1 MSKRFDDDVYD
12 MAGRPFDS
20 MESSMPSSAGFTR
33 RQVMTTSAALAVTAL
48 SIPTAAQ
55 AAARSTGSAASAS
68 AMDVV
73 ADMQPGWNLG
83 NSFEAI
89 GADETAWGN
98 PRVTQA
104 FFRKLKAQG
113 FKSIRIPV
121 TWGQHEGP
129 APTFTLDPAF
139 LARLKQ
145 VVDWALA
152 DGFYVLINMHGDA
165 WQWVPNM
172 PTQHDAVLAQYTA
185 TWQQI
190 AATFRDAS
198 RRLLFESINEPFF
211 NGSSGDEQNA
221 VLMNELNTTFH
232 SVVRATGGGNT
243 DRLLVMPTL
252 GDTPDKP
259 KIDTLLATFAALDD
273 PNLVASVHYYSF
285 WPFSVNLAGYTTF
298 NAATQ
303 QDLTDTFDL
312 LHRSFVA
319 KGIPVVVGEYGLLGW
334 DSGPGTVEQGETL
347 KYLEYLGYYARYRGL
362 TTMLWDNGSRFNRR
376 TMQWNDP
383 SLYAQIRSSWTGR
396 SGTASTDQLFVPKGK
411 TPTDATI
418 TLNLNGTRLMRI
430 VVGTRPLIRGVDYT
444 VSGNTLTIAAA
455 TLSRLTAS
463 QEHGT
468 NAVLSLRFTDGIPW
482 AVNVITY
489 DKPVLTS
496 ARGTTASLVI
506 PTAFNGDKL
515 ATMEAVYADGTAAG
529 PQSWTTYKQ
538 FNVAFVPDYT
548 AGTITLPTAF
558 FNEVTDNTTVTLTFH
573 FWSGAILTYTLTR
586 SGTAVTGTSA

>member
-1 MSKRFDDDVYD
+1 
-12 MAGRPFDS
+12 
-20 MESSMPSSAGFTR
+20 MPSSAGFTR
-33 RQVMTTSAALAVTAL
+33 RQAMTTSAALAVAALASPSTAQ
-48 SIPTAAQ
+48 AAQ
-55 AAARSTGSAASAS
+55 AASRSTGPAASAS
-68 AMDVV
+68 ASTSPSASALDVV

-98 PRVTQA
+98 PRVTRA
-104 FFRKLKAQG
+104 FFRRLKAQG

-129 APTFTLDPAF
+129 APAYTLDPAF
-139 LARLKQ
+139 LSRLKE

-172 PTQHDAVLAQYTA
+172 PVQHDAVLAQYTA

-190 AATFRDAS
+190 AAAFRDEP

-211 NGSSGDEQNA
+211 NGSSGDAQNA

-232 SVVRATGGGNT
+232 SIVRATGGGNK

-252 GDTPDKP
+252 GDTPDQA

-273 PNLVASVHYYSF
+273 PHLVASIHYYSF

-334 DSGPGTVEQGETL
+334 DSGPGTVEEGETL

-362 TTMLWDNGSRFNRR
+362 TTMLWDNGSRFDRR

-396 SGTASTDQLFVPKGK
+396 SGTASTDQLFVPKGR
-411 TPTDATI
+411 TPTDAAI
-418 TLNLNGTRLMRI
+418 TLNLNGTRLTRI
-430 VVGTRPLIRGVDYT
+430 DVVGARPLVRGVDYT
-444 VSGNTLTIAAA
+444 VSGSTLTIAAA
-455 TLSRLTAS
+455 TLGRLTAS
-463 QEHGT
+463 QEYGT
-468 NAVLSLRFTDGIPW
+468 NAVLSLRFSEGIPW

-496 ARGTTASLVI
+496 ATGTTTSLVI

-515 ATMEAVYADGTAAG
+515 ATMEAVYADGSPAG

-538 FNVAFVPDYT
+538 FNVAFTVDYT
-548 AGTITLPTAF
+548 ADTITLPSAF
-558 FNEVTDNTTVTLTFH
+558 FGEVTDGAPVTLTFH
-573 FWSGAILTYTLTR
+573 FWSGAILTYTVTR

>member
-1 MSKRFDDDVYD
+1 
-12 MAGRPFDS
+12 
-20 MESSMPSSAGFTR
+20 MPSSAGFTR

-48 SIPTAAQ
+48 SLPTAAQ
-55 AAARSTGSAASAS
+55 AAARSTASAASAS
-68 AMDVV
+68 ALDVV
-73 ADMQPGWNLG
+73 AHMQPGWNLG

-104 FFRKLKAQG
+104 FLRRLKAQG

-129 APTFTLDPAF
+129 APTYTLDPAF
-139 LARLKQ
+139 LARIKQ

-152 DGFYVLINMHGDA
+152 EGFYVLINMHGDA

-172 PTQHDAVLAQYTA
+172 PSQHDAVLAQYTA

-211 NGSSGDEQNA
+211 NGSSGDQQNA

-232 SVVRATGGGNT
+232 SVVRATGGGNA

-252 GDTPDKP
+252 GDTPDQA
-259 KIDTLLATFAALDD
+259 KIDTLLATFSALDD
-273 PNLVASVHYYSF
+273 PNLVASIHYYSF

-298 NAATQ
+298 NATTQ

-383 SLYAQIRSSWTGR
+383 SLYAQIRSSWTER

-418 TLNLNGTRLMRI
+418 TLNLNGTKLKGI
-430 VVGTRPLIRGVDYT
+430 DVGTRPLILGVDYT
-444 VSGNTLTIAAA
+444 VSGSTLTIAAA
-455 TLSRLTAS
+455 TLGRLTAS
-463 QEHGT
+463 QEYGT

-489 DKPVLTS
+489 DKPVLRS
-496 ARGTTASLVI
+496 ATGTTASLVI

-538 FNVAFVPDYT
+538 YNVAFTPDYT

>member
-1 MSKRFDDDVYD
+1 
-12 MAGRPFDS
+12 
-20 MESSMPSSAGFTR
+20 MPSSTGFTR
-33 RQVMTTSAALAVTAL
+33 RQVMTTSAALAATAL

-55 AAARSTGSAASAS
+55 AAARSTASAASAS
-68 AMDVV
+68 ALDVV
-73 ADMQPGWNLG
+73 ANMQPGWNLG

-104 FFRKLKAQG
+104 FFRRLKAQG
-113 FKSIRIPV
+113 FRSIRIPV
-121 TWGQHEGP
+121 TWGQHEGS
-129 APTFTLDPAF
+129 APTYTLDPVF
-139 LARLKQ
+139 LARIKQ

-190 AATFRDAS
+190 AATFRDEP

-211 NGSSGDEQNA
+211 TGSSGDQQNA

-232 SVVRATGGGNT
+232 SVVRATGGGNA

-252 GDTPDKP
+252 GDTPDQP
-259 KIDTLLATFAALDD
+259 KIDTLLATFSALDD
-273 PNLVASVHYYSF
+273 PNLVASIHYYSF

-298 NAATQ
+298 NATTQ

-312 LHRSFVA
+312 LHRAFVA

-347 KYLEYLGYYARYRGL
+347 KYLEYLGYYARHRGL

-376 TMQWNDP
+376 TLQWNDP

-411 TPTDATI
+411 TQTDATI
-418 TLNLNGTRLMRI
+418 TLNLNGTRLLRI
-430 VVGTRPLIRGVDYT
+430 DVGTRPLIRGVDYT

-463 QEHGT
+463 QEYGT

-482 AVNVITY
+482 TVNVITY

-496 ARGTTASLVI
+496 ATGTTASLVI

-529 PQSWTTYKQ
+529 PQSWTTYQQ
-538 FNVAFVPDYT
+538 FNVAFTPDYT

-558 FNEVTDNTTVTLTFH
+558 FDGVTDNTTVTLTFH

>member
-1 MSKRFDDDVYD
+1 
-12 MAGRPFDS
+12 
-20 MESSMPSSAGFTR
+20 MPSSAGFTR

-68 AMDVV
+68 ALDVV

-104 FFRKLKAQG
+104 FLRRLKAQG
-113 FKSIRIPV
+113 FRSIRIPV

-129 APTFTLDPAF
+129 APTYTLDPAF
-139 LARLKQ
+139 LARIKQ

-152 DGFYVLINMHGDA
+152 DGFHVLINMHGDA

-172 PTQHDAVLAQYTA
+172 PTQHDAVLARYTA

-211 NGSSGDEQNA
+211 TGSSGDQQNA

-252 GDTPDKP
+252 GDTPDQA
-259 KIDTLLATFAALDD
+259 KIDTLLATFSALDD
-273 PNLVASVHYYSF
+273 PNLVACVHYYSF

-298 NAATQ
+298 NATTQ

-334 DSGPGTVEQGETL
+334 DSGPGTVEEGETL

-383 SLYAQIRSSWTGR
+383 SLYAQIRSSWTER

-411 TPTDATI
+411 PPADATI

-430 VVGTRPLIRGVDYT
+430 DVGTRPLIRGMDYT

-468 NAVLSLRFTDGIPW
+468 NAVLSLRFTDGVPW
-482 AVNVITY
+482 AINVITY

-496 ARGTTASLVI
+496 ATGTTTSLVI

-538 FNVAFVPDYT
+538 FNVAFMPDYT

-558 FNEVTDNTTVTLTFH
+558 FDGVTDNTTVTLTFH

>member
-1 MSKRFDDDVYD
+1 MSKRFDDDVFD
-12 MAGRPFDS
+12 AGGRPFDS
-20 MESSMPSSAGFTR
+20 MESSMPNSAGFTR
-33 RQVMTTSAALAVTAL
+33 RQVMTTSAALAATAL

-55 AAARSTGSAASAS
+55 AAARPTGSAGSAS
-68 AMDVV
+68 ALDVV
-73 ADMQPGWNLG
+73 AHMQPGWNLG

-104 FFRKLKAQG
+104 FLRRVKAQG

-129 APTFTLDPAF
+129 APTYTLDPAF
-139 LARLKQ
+139 LARIKQ

-152 DGFYVLINMHGDA
+152 EGFYVLINMHGDA

-198 RRLLFESINEPFF
+198 RRLLFENINEPFF
-211 NGSSGDEQNA
+211 NGSSGDQQNA

-232 SVVRATGGGNT
+232 SVVRATGGGNA

-252 GDTPDKP
+252 GDTPDQP
-259 KIDTLLATFAALDD
+259 KIDTLLATFSALDD
-273 PNLVASVHYYSF
+273 PNLVASIHYYSF

-376 TMQWNDP
+376 TLQWNDP

-430 VVGTRPLIRGVDYT
+430 DVGTRPLIRGVDYT
-444 VSGNTLTIAAA
+444 LSGSTLTIAAA

-463 QEHGT
+463 QEYGT
-468 NAVLSLRFTDGIPW
+468 NAVLSLRFTEGVPW
-482 AVNVITY
+482 AVNVVTY
-489 DKPVLTS
+489 EKPVLTS
-496 ARGTTASLVI
+496 ATGTTTSLVI

-538 FNVAFVPDYT
+538 FNVAFTPDYT
-548 AGTITLPTAF
+548 AGTITLPSAF
-558 FNEVTDNTTVTLTFH
+558 FGDVTDNSTVTLTFY
-573 FWSGAILTYTLTR
+573 FWSGAIVKYTLTR
-586 SGTAVTGTSA
+586 SGTAVTGSA

>member
-1 MSKRFDDDVYD
+1 
-12 MAGRPFDS
+12 
-20 MESSMPSSAGFTR
+20 MPSSAGFTR
-33 RQVMTTSAALAVTAL
+33 RQAMTTSAALAVAAL
-48 SIPTAAQ
+48 STPSAAQ
-55 AAARSTGSAASAS
+55 AADRSAGSAASAS
-68 AMDVV
+68 ALDVV

-83 NSFEAI
+83 NTFEAI

-98 PRVTQA
+98 PRVTRA
-104 FFRKLKAQG
+104 FFRRLKAQG
-113 FKSIRIPV
+113 FRSIRIPV

-129 APTFTLDPAF
+129 APAYTLDPRF
-139 LARLKQ
+139 LARIKE

-152 DGFYVLINMHGDA
+152 DGFHVLINMHGDA
-165 WQWVPNM
+165 WQWVLNM
-172 PTQHDAVLAQYTA
+172 PAQHDAVLAQYTA

-190 AATFRDAS
+190 AATFRDES
-198 RRLLFESINEPFF
+198 RRLLFESVNEPFF
-211 NGSSGDEQNA
+211 TGSSGDEQNA

-232 SVVRATGGGNT
+232 SVVRSTGGGNA

-252 GDTPDKP
+252 GDTPDQA
-259 KIDTLLATFAALDD
+259 KIDSLLATFAALDD

-303 QDLTDTFDL
+303 QDLADTFDL
-312 LHRSFVA
+312 VHKAFVA
-319 KGIPVVVGEYGLLGW
+319 NGIPAVVGEYGLLGW
-334 DSGPGTVEQGETL
+334 DSGPGTVEEGETL
-347 KYLEYLGYYARYRGL
+347 KYLEYLGHYARYRGL

-376 TMQWNDP
+376 TLQWNDP

-396 SGTASTDQLFVPKGK
+396 SGTASTDQLFVPKGR
-411 TPTDATI
+411 TPADATI
-418 TLNLNGTRLMRI
+418 TLNLNGTRLTRI
-430 VVGTRPLIRGVDYT
+430 DVGTRHLVRGVDYT
-444 VSGNTLTIAAA
+444 VSGSTLTIAAA
-455 TLSRLTAS
+455 TLGRLTAS
-463 QEHGT
+463 QEYGT
-468 NAVLSLRFTDGIPW
+468 NAVLSLQFTEGTPW

-496 ARGTTASLVI
+496 ATGTTASLVI

-515 ATMEAVYADGTAAG
+515 ATMEAVYADGSPAG

-538 FNVAFVPDYT
+538 FNVAFTPDCT

-558 FNEVTDNTTVTLTFH
+558 FGEVTDGATVTLTFH
-573 FWSGAILTYTLTR
+573 FWSGTRLTYTLTR

>member
-1 MSKRFDDDVYD
+1 
-12 MAGRPFDS
+12 
-20 MESSMPSSAGFTR
+20 MPSSAGFTR
-33 RQVMTTSAALAVTAL
+33 RQVMTTSAALAVAAL
-48 SIPTAAQ
+48 SVPTAAQ
-55 AAARSTGSAASAS
+55 AAARSTGSATSAS
-68 AMDVV
+68 ALDVV
-73 ADMQPGWNLG
+73 AQMQPGWNLG

-104 FFRKLKAQG
+104 FLRSVKAQG
-113 FKSIRIPV
+113 FKSVRIPV

-129 APTFTLDPAF
+129 APAYTLDPAF
-139 LARLKQ
+139 LTRIKQ

-152 DGFYVLINMHGDA
+152 EGFYVLINMHGDA
-165 WQWVPNM
+165 WQWVPDM
-172 PTQHDAVLAQYTA
+172 PSQHDAVLARYTA

-211 NGSSGDEQNA
+211 NGSSGDQQNA
-221 VLMNELNTTFH
+221 ALINELNTTFH

-252 GDTPDKP
+252 GDTPDQA
-259 KIDTLLATFAALDD
+259 KIDTLLATFAALGD
-273 PNLVASVHYYSF
+273 PNLVASIHYYSF

-303 QDLTDTFDL
+303 KDLTDTFDL

-376 TMQWNDP
+376 TLQWNDP

-411 TPTDATI
+411 SPTDATL
-418 TLNLNGTRLMRI
+418 TLNLNGTRLSRI
-430 VVGTRPLIRGVDYT
+430 EVGTRPLVRGVDYT
-444 VSGNTLTIAAA
+444 VSGSTLTIAAA
-455 TLSRLTAS
+455 TLGRLTAS
-463 QEHGT
+463 QEYGT
-468 NAVLSLRFTDGIPW
+468 NAVLTLRFTEGIPW

-496 ARGTTASLVI
+496 ATGTAGSLVI

-548 AGTITLPTAF
+548 AGTITLPKAF
-558 FNEVTDNTTVTLTFH
+558 FDEVTDGAAVTLTFY
-573 FWSGAILTYTLTR
+573 FWSGTRLTYTVTR